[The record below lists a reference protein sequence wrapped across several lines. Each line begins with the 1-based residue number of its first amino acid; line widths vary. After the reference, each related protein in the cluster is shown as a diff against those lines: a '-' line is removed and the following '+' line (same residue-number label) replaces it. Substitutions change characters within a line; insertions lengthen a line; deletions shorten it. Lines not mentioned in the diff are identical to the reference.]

1 MISMKDNSFK
11 SSASL
16 EISNCT
22 QLEQIDMGKE
32 AWTYKVGEVTEEA
45 TMTLESIVIG
55 EWWAVDLPALYTLVF
70 DYHAGDNF
78 LSVKADGVGMKGE
91 PIDPIKDDHAF
102 SSLESYEA
110 ENNNNEQIDAYF
122 TSKEQLITKQEY

>member
-1 MISMKDNSFK
+1 MKDNSFK

-16 EISNCT
+16 IISNCT

-55 EWWAVDLPALYTLVF
+55 E
-70 DYHAGDNF
+70 
-78 LSVKADGVGMKGE
+78 
-91 PIDPIKDDHAF
+91 
-102 SSLESYEA
+102 
-110 ENNNNEQIDAYF
+110 
-122 TSKEQLITKQEY
+122 